1 MNRFWK
7 ILEENWKDNEN
18 FLNYLLLGFYWNF
31 FFFLSSETEKKEGN
45 FEATSSCVCVFGLE
59 DKKGYWICC
68 CCYSKIKSWL
78 ADIGWL
84 ERWCCCYWK
93 IFLRQKTL
101 SSWLDWTY
109 LGYQDVLMF
118 LIRLTIRK
126 DIHTMSTYY
135 GIFSSYL
142 LKTLRVL
149 FKIWVR

>member
-84 ERWCCCYWK
+84 AGTLVLLLLK
-93 IFLRQKTL
+93 NIFASKNFII
-101 SSWLDWTY
+101 
-109 LGYQDVLMF
+109 M
-118 LIRLTIRK
+118 IRLNVSRISGCSHVSDPSNNTK
-126 DIHTMSTYY
+126 GYTYNVDILWN
-135 GIFSSYL
+135 IFFIFAENFEGF
-142 LKTLRVL
+142 V
-149 FKIWVR
+149 